1 MLDVTWQDRFVS
13 SDSNL
18 HLVVLEIVQQA
29 VTCLV
34 SRDLVAELGDGGR
47 LVRAG
52 LHLLSILLWCGESA

>member
-1 MLDVTWQDRFVS
+1 MLDVTWQDHFVT
-13 SDSNL
+13 SDL

-47 LVRAG
+47 LVHAG
-52 LHLLSILLWCGESA
+52 LRLLSILLWRGEFAL